1 MSDITLESLIQ
12 EHKERVTDLIYHS
25 EVMFPYYDY
34 ENMEAY
40 HLWIEKTKRYIRQNF
55 SNDPAIKE
63 FETLSS
69 KEVEPEQQRRLGA
82 IIEAFAII
90 PASELQKQTKP
101 SKKEVVKGV
110 NITINNTNSQS
121 QSQEQSLA
129 VELFIEAIKDDLTG
143 RQIKELKAVVEEADN
158 DLKKARPKILNKLK
172 DFGIDVVSNIVT
184 NIISNPEIWKGLL

>member
-1 MSDITLESLIQ
+1 MSITLEKLIQ
-12 EHKERVTDLIYHS
+12 EHKERIKILRYHR
-25 EVMFPYYDY
+25 EAFIPYYDY
-34 ENMEAY
+34 ENMETY

-55 SNDPAIKE
+55 SNDPAVKE

-90 PASELQKQTKP
+90 PASELQKRTKS
-101 SKKEVVKGV
+101 SKKEVGEGV

-121 QSQEQSLA
+121 QNQEQSLA

-143 RQIKELKAVVEEADN
+143 RQIKELKSVVAEADN
-158 DLKKARPKILNKLK
+158 DLQKARPGILAKLK
-172 DFGIDVVSNIVT
+172 EFGADVASNIVANLLT
-184 NIISNPEIWKGLL
+184 NPVIWGRL

>member
-1 MSDITLESLIQ
+1 MSITLEELIQ
-12 EHKERVTDLIYHS
+12 EHKERIKILRYHR
-25 EVMFPYYDY
+25 EAFIPYYDY
-34 ENMEAY
+34 ENMETY

-55 SNDPAIKE
+55 SNDPAVKE

-90 PASELQKQTKP
+90 PASELQKRTKS
-101 SKKEVVKGV
+101 SKKEFGEGV

-121 QSQEQSLA
+121 QNQEQSLA

-143 RQIKELKAVVEEADN
+143 RQIKELKSVVAEAEN
-158 DLKKARPKILNKLK
+158 DLQKARSGILAKLK
-172 DFGIDVVSNIVT
+172 EFGADVASNIVANLLT
-184 NIISNPEIWKGLL
+184 NPMIWGGL